1 MVAVPLATV
10 LAQLGA
16 ERIARAVPEVEV
28 VEVPM
33 SGPVPEGLRAEI
45 LFAVP
50 VGSPT
55 LEELLGRGITWLQVA
70 GTGIDA
76 LPPAALRD
84 RVVTCARGASAVPIA
99 EFALAAMLCQTK
111 QLPESWLSAPSNRHG
126 DAALASL
133 DGQTL
138 GLVGLG
144 GIGSALAE
152 RALAMGMRV
161 LAVRRTSAPGP
172 AGVEVCGALDEVLA
186 VADHLVL
193 AAPATARTRRLMDA
207 EAFKR
212 CKPGLHLVNVARG
225 SLVDHDALLS
235 ALDAGRLSR
244 ATLDVTDPEPLP
256 AGHPLLTH
264 PRVLVSA
271 HISWSSPGA
280 LDRLVD
286 EFVENLRRHLAGE
299 PLVGVV
305 DPEEGY

>member
-16 ERIARAVPEVEV
+16 ERIAGAVPEVEV

-33 SGPVPEGLRAEI
+33 SGPAPEGLRAEI

-50 VGSPT
+50 VWSPT
-55 LEELLGRGITWLQVA
+55 LEDLLGRGVTWLQVA
-70 GTGIDA
+70 GTGVDA
-76 LPPAALRD
+76 LPPAALRG

-99 EFALAAMLCQTK
+99 EFALAAMLCRAK
-111 QLPESWLSAPSNRHG
+111 QLPESWLSAPSDRHG
-126 DAALASL
+126 YAELASL

-144 GIGSALAE
+144 GIGSALAR
-152 RALAMGMRV
+152 RAVAMGMRV
-161 LAVRRTSAPGP
+161 LAVRRTAAPGP
-172 AGVEVCGALDEVLA
+172 PGVEVCGSLDEVLA
-186 VADHLVL
+186 VSDHLVL
-193 AAPATARTRRLMDA
+193 AAPATARTRRLLDA
-207 EAFKR
+207 EAFKK
-212 CKPGLHLVNVARG
+212 CKAGLHLVNVARG
-225 SLVDHDALLS
+225 SLVDHDALLE
-235 ALDAGRLSR
+235 ALDAGVLSR

-256 AGHPLLTH
+256 AGHPLLSH

-271 HISWSSPGA
+271 HVSWSAPGA

-286 EFVENLRRHLAGE
+286 EFVGNLRRHLAGD
-299 PLVGVV
+299 PLAGVV